1 MSLHDGNQ
9 PLPQGG
15 GTTPNGPVHRTEGE
29 RTQAFTPLPSVEPI
43 DGFNATAAPAAPGKR
58 HHVWP
63 WIVLAVVVLLV
74 AAGFG
79 AFVFFQDRALP
90 GTTLW
95 GHDVVGKT
103 QQQIA
108 TMIDDQVNTTKVP
121 VAYGDKTAEVSAKDL
136 GVNVDAQAI
145 AHDAVDA
152 KRNDPVWDRYAFWDK
167 KDVAPSI
174 DVAQADPTVLDEH
187 LGTNSVKPVNAELTV
202 NEDSGEVEVTPAA
215 NGSGADPTEA
225 AEAAVAAIE
234 SFGATKPQT
243 VTVELKDIEPQ
254 VTDAVAMQAKQTVD
268 ELVANKVGVSVG
280 DHEIAQFTAPML
292 IASSRIEPDTEAAL
306 DENEA
311 RNGVLVFSADKLQ
324 QQYDETIKGSLTSTK
339 EDREVIV
346 NGNGTETEVIK
357 EGHDGVKIKDGADAS
372 IGVDALP
379 VLTEGKGTVKVAGE
393 VDPMKVK
400 QIKRHVVVDL
410 SDHKV
415 YAYQDD
421 KLVKSFSMSAGQGND
436 YATGACNPSGD
447 MCTPL
452 GDFEIWL
459 KYPTQDMSG
468 TLTLSDGKKET
479 WDVKGVGFVNYF
491 SKSGCAIHR
500 IATSSP
506 YSDAQIAAMG
516 ANTSHGCVGIGW
528 DVAEWFYDFAGM
540 GTSVHVQQ

>member
-9 PLPQGG
+9 PLSQGG

-79 AFVFFQDRALP
+79 AFAFFQDRALP

-95 GHDVVGKT
+95 GHDVAGKT

-152 KRNDPVWDRYAFWDK
+152 KRNDPVWDRYVFWDK

-254 VTDAVAMQAKQTVD
+254 VTDAVATQAKQTVD

-292 IASSRIEPDTEAAL
+292 IAPTP
-306 DENEA
+306 
-311 RNGVLVFSADKLQ
+311 KLR
-324 QQYDETIKGSLTSTK
+324 STK
-339 EDREVIV
+339 TKHATACSSSAPT
-346 NGNGTETEVIK
+346 NCSSSTT
-357 EGHDGVKIKDGADAS
+357 
-372 IGVDALP
+372 
-379 VLTEGKGTVKVAGE
+379 
-393 VDPMKVK
+393 
-400 QIKRHVVVDL
+400 KR
-410 SDHKV
+410 SR
-415 YAYQDD
+415 AR
-421 KLVKSFSMSAGQGND
+421 S
-436 YATGACNPSGD
+436 P
-447 MCTPL
+447 P
-452 GDFEIWL
+452 
-459 KYPTQDMSG
+459 PR
-468 TLTLSDGKKET
+468 
-479 WDVKGVGFVNYF
+479 
-491 SKSGCAIHR
+491 R
-500 IATSSP
+500 IARSS
-506 YSDAQIAAMG
+506 
-516 ANTSHGCVGIGW
+516 
-528 DVAEWFYDFAGM
+528 
-540 GTSVHVQQ
+540 

>member
-1 MSLHDGNQ
+1 M
-9 PLPQGG
+9 
-15 GTTPNGPVHRTEGE
+15 
-29 RTQAFTPLPSVEPI
+29 
-43 DGFNATAAPAAPGKR
+43 
-58 HHVWP
+58 
-63 WIVLAVVVLLV
+63 
-74 AAGFG
+74 
-79 AFVFFQDRALP
+79 
-90 GTTLW
+90 
-95 GHDVVGKT
+95 
-103 QQQIA
+103 
-108 TMIDDQVNTTKVP
+108 
-121 VAYGDKTAEVSAKDL
+121 
-136 GVNVDAQAI
+136 
-145 AHDAVDA
+145 
-152 KRNDPVWDRYAFWDK
+152 
-167 KDVAPSI
+167 
-174 DVAQADPTVLDEH
+174 
-187 LGTNSVKPVNAELTV
+187 
-202 NEDSGEVEVTPAA
+202 
-215 NGSGADPTEA
+215 
-225 AEAAVAAIE
+225 
-234 SFGATKPQT
+234 
-243 VTVELKDIEPQ
+243 TVELKDIEPQ
-254 VTDAVAMQAKQTVD
+254 VTDAVATQAKQTVD

>member
-1 MSLHDGNQ
+1 MPADLETNRPFYAAISE
-9 PLPQGG
+9 
-15 GTTPNGPVHRTEGE
+15 VHVSELR
-29 RTQAFTPLPSVEPI
+29 
-43 DGFNATAAPAAPGKR
+43 
-58 HHVWP
+58 
-63 WIVLAVVVLLV
+63 LL
-74 AAGFG
+74 
-79 AFVFFQDRALP
+79 L
-90 GTTLW
+90 
-95 GHDVVGKT
+95 
-103 QQQIA
+103 
-108 TMIDDQVNTTKVP
+108 
-121 VAYGDKTAEVSAKDL
+121 
-136 GVNVDAQAI
+136 
-145 AHDAVDA
+145 
-152 KRNDPVWDRYAFWDK
+152 
-167 KDVAPSI
+167 
-174 DVAQADPTVLDEH
+174 
-187 LGTNSVKPVNAELTV
+187 LTV

-254 VTDAVAMQAKQTVD
+254 VTDAVATQAKQTVD

-452 GDFEIWL
+452 GDFEVWL

-500 IATSSP
+500 IATSTP

>member
-1 MSLHDGNQ
+1 MSKI
-9 PLPQGG
+9 GG
-15 GTTPNGPVHRTEGE
+15 VIQADISE
-29 RTQAFTPLPSVEPI
+29 RLSSSFLNYAMYVI
-43 DGFNATAAPAAPGKR
+43 
-58 HHVWP
+58 
-63 WIVLAVVVLLV
+63 
-74 AAGFG
+74 
-79 AFVFFQDRALP
+79 QDRALP

-95 GHDVVGKT
+95 GHDVAGKT

-108 TMIDDQVNTTKVP
+108 TMIDDQVNATKVP
-121 VAYGDKTAEVSAKDL
+121 VAYGGKTAEVSAKDL
-136 GVNVDAQAI
+136 GVSVDAQAI

-254 VTDAVAMQAKQTVD
+254 VTDAVATQAKQTVD

-311 RNGVLVFSADKLQ
+311 RNGVSSSAP
-324 QQYDETIKGSLTSTK
+324 TNCSSSTTK
-339 EDREVIV
+339 RSGLAHLHQRGCEVIV
-346 NGNGTETEVIK
+346 NGNGRDGSDR
-357 EGHDGVKIKDGADAS
+357 EGHDGVKIETAPTPRSVSTRCRCSPKQGHGQSGRRGRPDEGQAD
-372 IGVDALP
+372 
-379 VLTEGKGTVKVAGE
+379 
-393 VDPMKVK
+393 
-400 QIKRHVVVDL
+400 R
-410 SDHKV
+410 
-415 YAYQDD
+415 
-421 KLVKSFSMSAGQGND
+421 SAMWSSTCPTTRSTRIRTTSSSSRSRCPRGR
-436 YATGACNPSGD
+436 ATTMRPARATSGD

-452 GDFEIWL
+452 GDFEVWL

-468 TLTLSDGKKET
+468 TLTLSDEG
-479 WDVKGVGFVNYF
+479 D
-491 SKSGCAIHR
+491 
-500 IATSSP
+500 
-506 YSDAQIAAMG
+506 
-516 ANTSHGCVGIGW
+516 
-528 DVAEWFYDFAGM
+528 
-540 GTSVHVQQ
+540 GTSRASAS